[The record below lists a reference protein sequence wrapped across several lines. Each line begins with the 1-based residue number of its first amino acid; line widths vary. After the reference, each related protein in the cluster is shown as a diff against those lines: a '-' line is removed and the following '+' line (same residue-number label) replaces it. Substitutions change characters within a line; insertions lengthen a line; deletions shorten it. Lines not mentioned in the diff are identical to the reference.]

1 MVLWRISRHRDLKG
15 IGRLKSAGHYA
26 GHVIVYLTET
36 PASAL
41 LEAWCTP
48 APMTRRMNSRY

>member
-15 IGRLKSAGHYA
+15 IGGLKAGGRWHFP
-26 GHVIVYLTET
+26 GQPKVYLSEN

-41 LEAWCTP
+41 LG
-48 APMTRRMNSRY
+48 TR